1 MIEARAWLQALKPY
15 DPHELPWRV
24 KLDANENPH
33 PFPAPVLAEML
44 ATLSTGL
51 FQRYPDATASQL
63 RVELAAYCG
72 VEADQILLGNGSD
85 EILHLVCQAYVGPGR
100 QAVYGGPSFAMY
112 AINTLATGG
121 TPVEVPLD
129 EEFNL
134 ELAPLL
140 EQAQQPATGAV
151 FICTPNNPT
160 GNLVERDEI
169 IQVLERT
176 EALVVVDEAYYE
188 FCGQTVV
195 DLLPRYPQLLILRTF
210 SKAFGLAGLRVGYA
224 LGNRELIRE
233 LHKVRQPYN
242 LNAFSQLAALTA
254 LRHRELFVQQ
264 IETILKDKEELSR
277 ELAEIAGVKK
287 VWPSAAN
294 FLLVEFDRPAQAVA
308 AALAERGILVRFLG
322 HPRLTNCL
330 RITVGTM
337 EENRL
342 LMANVKEVLAK

>member
-1 MIEARAWLQALKPY
+1 MEARAWLKALKPY
-15 DPHELPWRV
+15 DPHEHPWQV

-33 PFPAPVLAEML
+33 PFPAQVLAELL
-44 ATLSTGL
+44 AGLSANS
-51 FQRYPDATASQL
+51 FQCYPDATGAQL
-63 RVELAAYCG
+63 RQQLALYCG
-72 VEADQILLGNGSD
+72 VEEDQILLGNGSD

-100 QAVYGGPSFAMY
+100 QAVYAGPSFAMY

-121 TPVEVPLD
+121 TPVEVD
-129 EEFNL
+129 MDGEFNL
-134 ELAPLL
+134 VLEPLL
-140 EQAQQPATGAV
+140 EQACRPETGAV

-160 GNLVERDEI
+160 GNLVDRQTI
-169 IQVLERT
+169 IKVLEKT

-188 FCGQTVV
+188 FCGQTLV
-195 DLLPRYPQLLILRTF
+195 DLLSCFPHLLILRTF

-254 LRHRELFVQQ
+254 LSHRELFAGQ
-264 IETILKDKEELSR
+264 IRQIIQDRKIMGQELSR
-277 ELAEIAGVKK
+277 VKGVKK

-294 FLLVEFDRPAQAVA
+294 FLLVELEQPAREVA
-308 AALAERGILVRFLG
+308 AALAERGILVRFLN
-322 HPRLTNCL
+322 HPRLLNCL